1 MTTVT
6 KLNDYQDLAATT
18 AIYPKDK
25 ALEYLSL
32 GLASEVGELTG
43 KLAKWYRKDGIY
55 PREDI
60 LDELGDC
67 LWFISEFARQHNRKL
82 SDLAQNNL
90 DKLASRK
97 SRGTLQGSGDNR

>member
-1 MTTVT
+1 MTTVK
-6 KLNDYQDLAATT
+6 KLDDYQDLAATT
-18 AIYPKDK
+18 AVYPTQK

-32 GLASEVGELTG
+32 GLAGEVGELTG

-97 SRGTLQGSGDNR
+97 ARGTLKGTGDNR